1 MARSWVHR
9 LNRGGA
15 AVVPGGTRQ
24 EEARTVELRKVET
37 VYQGYCTLMRAT
49 LSAAGG
55 ASVTREIEHHGRAA
69 AVLPY
74 DPERRTALL
83 VSLPRPPVI
92 WAGGPPELAEAPA
105 GMIEDEDGEDTA
117 RREALEEAGV
127 RLDRLEHIGSPFS
140 TPGVSSERI
149 DLFLAEY
156 RAADRVEAGGGVAGE
171 QENITVMEAPL
182 AQVWAWVLARRIE
195 DLKTLALVLAL
206 RVRRPELF
214 DE

>member
-1 MARSWVHR
+1 M
-9 LNRGGA
+9 
-15 AVVPGGTRQ
+15 P
-24 EEARTVELRKVET
+24 VELRKVET
-37 VYQGYCTLMRAT
+37 VYQGYATLMVAT
-49 LSAAGG
+49 LADDNGE
-55 ASVTREIEHHGRAA
+55 TFQREIEHHGRAV

-74 DPERRTALL
+74 DPERKVALL

-105 GMIEDEDGEDTA
+105 GMVEDEDPEDTA

-127 RLDRLEHIGSPFS
+127 RLDRLDHVGSPFS

-156 RAADRVEAGGGVAGE
+156 RAADRIEAGGGVEGE
-171 QENITVMEAPL
+171 RENITVMEAPL
-182 AQVWAWVLARRIE
+182 AQVWDWVTSRRIE

-214 DE
+214 PA